1 MLSLLGEGI
10 VARVEGQGRT
20 ANKSNGCIVCA
31 VFVRTIFVSSSRR
44 LAWHFDRTSVHHVRS
59 PFIHQLL
66 APAPVG
72 GLCCGRPNVPTPGL
86 PLIEQAPGRTPAVT
100 STVAG
105 ARIVGLSLIIGL
117 PLVERLIYYSGRFL
131 DSSTS
136 LRNISLR
143 GSGEST
149 MICPGATSVTI
160 ASVGDAAHPTGCCF
174 LWEFVGALSCM
185 SAVEAVIT
193 IMSCSVEKRSSE
205 SLNQRHV
212 LCFTDFINFLDKTM

>member
-136 LRNISLR
+136 LRNTSLR
-143 GSGEST
+143 RSGEST
-149 MICPGATSVTI
+149 MICPGATSSVTI
-160 ASVGDAAHPTGCCF
+160 ASVGDARDGLLF
-174 LWEFVGALSCM
+174 LVVVGVSRSFVLYVCRGWKLLSLLCHAPLRRD
-185 SAVEAVIT
+185 SD
-193 IMSCSVEKRSSE
+193 SE
-205 SLNQRHV
+205 STNQRHP
-212 LCFTDFINFLDKTM
+212 LFYRFY